1 MKQRTIIFHNKLK
14 TKFCKQSEI
23 WKSKNAVERL
33 RTVNAGQKVLSSP
46 QKEVILGFW
55 WKKWSSWYFASG
67 DFPVKKTCYLTWTE
81 RRELPYFL
89 DIKVSESKYETASY
103 SVFFSSEEGTG
114 LEFLMVY
121 RCISTYHVL
130 SQSVKLEM
138 SSHLETN
145 QIDRKKLNE
154 HFNKASLL
162 KHYLPA
168 RGFSKL
174 EHKIPHCK
182 LYRVSPK

>member
-1 MKQRTIIFHNKLK
+1 MKLLHIVF
-14 TKFCKQSEI
+14 
-23 WKSKNAVERL
+23 
-33 RTVNAGQKVLSSP
+33 
-46 QKEVILGFW
+46 
-55 WKKWSSWYFASG
+55 
-67 DFPVKKTCYLTWTE
+67 
-81 RRELPYFL
+81 
-89 DIKVSESKYETASY
+89 
-103 SVFFSSEEGTG
+103 FFSSEEGTG

-138 SSHLETN
+138 SSHLEIN

-162 KHYLPA
+162 KNYLPA